1 MSFIK
6 QHSFKIAVIAL
17 VLALGAYLFYSYVW
31 SPSEPL
37 PIEKAA
43 PAFEM
48 EDIDGNVVSLDNTAG
63 KARIV
68 YFYFANCPD
77 VCPPTT
83 FLLSEAQEKL
93 IADKKMG
100 SEVEFISITFD
111 PERDTP
117 DVIRSF
123 AERNFAKFDGWH
135 FLRGEEEPTIKLAEE
150 YGVGVMKIE
159 EQNTFAHYNFII
171 LVDQNNQIRKW
182 FNGSD
187 EELTADDIVKDIK
200 SLL

>member
-93 IADKKMG
+93 IAEKKMG

-123 AERNFAKFDGWH
+123 AERNFAKFDGWR